1 MKCPNCSAKTRTID
15 TRQYIEPNA
24 AFYWVFRRT
33 RCGQCLT
40 ITRTVEVPQET
51 WTKVFDFYNAN
62 QPSNTDTDTDTEQDD
77 QNA

>member
-1 MKCPNCSAKTRTID
+1 MKCPNCASKTRTID
-15 TRQYIEPNA
+15 TRQYVEPGGD
-24 AFYWVFRRT
+24 FFWVFRRT

-62 QPSNTDTDTDTEQDD
+62 QPTDEQDD